1 MIFCFTVVS
10 SMVTQKQHGPE
21 LLSFLS
27 EGRAQNELVGDKKN
41 VLKNQGTPEII
52 MVLDWP
58 TVMPGLS
65 SEVMLLKILG
75 CDTAEPKINFLLALI
90 ELEV

>member
-1 MIFCFTVVS
+1 MIFCFTAVS
-10 SMVTQKQHGPE
+10 SMVTQKQRGPE

-52 MVLDWP
+52 MVLD
-58 TVMPGLS
+58 
-65 SEVMLLKILG
+65 
-75 CDTAEPKINFLLALI
+75 
-90 ELEV
+90 

>member
-1 MIFCFTVVS
+1 MCKSNDKACKVAMIFCFTVVS

-52 MVLDWP
+52 MVLD
-58 TVMPGLS
+58 
-65 SEVMLLKILG
+65 
-75 CDTAEPKINFLLALI
+75 
-90 ELEV
+90 